1 MKGSTLKRCGCT
13 GPNGRQLGARC
24 PQLAKRRHGT
34 YGYADR
40 IDTTAGRRLLKRFG
54 FPTKAAAEQALTQ
67 VHDLIKLA
75 GADTGVR
82 QRIGDLILDKTC
94 DGGEL
99 PAVEDVRRRLG
110 LGRDLDRSE
119 TFGEAWPAWLAAKK
133 KLRPS
138 ARNSYQQIGRNWLL
152 PVLADVA
159 VDRLTG
165 EHCAMVFERV
175 EMFNDALETAHAA
188 GRKPELPGDVRARA
202 RYTGVATQHRIY
214 AALRAFLNDAWKK
227 THKITFN
234 PIYAVELESE
244 VRAAPLAWEPE
255 QVAQFL
261 AYTADDRLHFLWRL
275 ALLRGFRRGELAGL
289 GDDDIDLDAGT
300 ITVNVALLQVG
311 GELVWGRPKSRAGER
326 VVDLDAGT
334 IAVGKTHRARRK
346 RERLAAGPAWQDSGR
361 AFTGEDGSPL
371 PPDRISRRFKDLAAA
386 AGLPVIKLH
395 AARHTAASLML
406 EAGLDV
412 KIVQEVL
419 GHSTSVI
426 TRDTYQHVRRKMHRD
441 AAEKTVALL
450 PEPAVTRDH
459 AEPRS

>member
-34 YGYADR
+34 CGYADR
-40 IDTTAGRRLLKRFG
+40 IDTSAGRRLLKRFG

-75 GADTGVR
+75 GADAGVR
-82 QRIGDLILDKTC
+82 RRIGDLILDKTC

-110 LGRDLDRSE
+110 LGRELDRAE
-119 TFGEAWPAWLAAKK
+119 TFGEAWPVWLAGKK

-152 PVLADVA
+152 PVPADVA
-159 VDRLTG
+159 VDRLTS

-175 EMFNDALETAHAA
+175 DMFNEELEAAHAA
-188 GRKPELPGDVRARA
+188 GRKPELPGDVRSRA

-214 AALRAFLNDAWKK
+214 AALRAFLNHAWKK

-244 VRAAPLAWEPE
+244 EREPALVWEPE

-261 AYTADDRLHFLWRL
+261 AHTADDRLHFLWRL
-275 ALLRGFRRGELAGL
+275 ALRRGFRRGELAGL
-289 GDDDIDLDAGT
+289 ADGDIDLDNGI

-311 GELVWGRPKSRAGER
+311 GKLVWGRPKSQAGER
-326 VVDLDAGT
+326 IVDLDAGT
-334 IAVGKTHRARRK
+334 IAAGRTHRARRN
-346 RERLAAGPAWQDSGR
+346 RERLVAGPAWQESGC
-361 AFTGEDGSPL
+361 AFTTEDGSPL
-371 PPDRISRRFKDLAAA
+371 PPNYISRRFKQLAAA

-406 EAGLDV
+406 EAGLDI
-412 KIVQEVL
+412 KIVQDVL

-426 TRDTYQHVRRKMHRD
+426 TRDT
-441 AAEKTVALL
+441 
-450 PEPAVTRDH
+450 
-459 AEPRS
+459 